1 MIKTVG
7 YPCHQCR
14 DVANKTLTLIHTNQP
29 LLSTHPADTLRLLY
43 NINSMNNRYDVI
55 GSCHT
60 CGVIH
65 DTAVMDFQTQI
76 LASLLDPVMFAGL
89 YNQSPLLTMVLGTFI
104 SYDKVV
110 NKRKNV
116 DKKVANLKTKTC
128 SLAIA

>member
-1 MIKTVG
+1 M
-7 YPCHQCR
+7 
-14 DVANKTLTLIHTNQP
+14 ANKTLTRIHTNQL

-43 NINSMNNRYDVI
+43 NINSTNNRYDAI
-55 GSCHT
+55 GSVACHT

-65 DTAVMDFQTQI
+65 DTTVMDFQTQI
-76 LASLLDPVMFAGL
+76 LASLFAPVMFAGL
-89 YNQSPLLTMVLGTFI
+89 HNQSPLLTMVLGTFI

-116 DKKVANLKTKTC
+116 AKVANLKTKTC